1 MDAGHKSTG
10 EGSRGRAGRGGEL
23 KWRFL
28 KKSQTYSRSGIEEG
42 QRGALESA

>member
-1 MDAGHKSTG
+1 MPDISQPAKAAGG
-10 EGSRGRAGRGGEL
+10 GQGGEL

-28 KKSQTYSRSGIEEG
+28 KKSQTYSRSGIKEG